1 MFRFTG
7 KNMPLRYCVQYH
19 LLKVRPCHSEL
30 LPRRSVVGEDPR
42 RKSSYIL
49 NSPLIVGDI
58 DAQFITFICQIDV
71 AAWYWQ
77 KRWSGLTSND
87 PHSCWLIPLL
97 CWQKIVKATYLL
109 GYVHSHY
116 VLAKPHVIFDPN
128 GCCV

>member
-1 MFRFTG
+1 MFRFTA
-7 KNMPLRYCVQYH
+7 KNMPLTYCVQYH

-42 RKSSYIL
+42 RKPSYIL

-58 DAQFITFICQIDV
+58 DAQFIIFICQIDV

-77 KRWSGLTSND
+77 KRCLGLPPMIPIPAGSFPFCVGKKSLK
-87 PHSCWLIPLL
+87 PHICWVMYILIMCWLNLMF
-97 CWQKIVKATYLL
+97 
-109 GYVHSHY
+109 
-116 VLAKPHVIFDPN
+116 VLIL